1 MSITYLHLCIQIDI
15 SWSLQFFLTLAINVS
30 LLTINMKELSI
41 GFTILTGIQIT
52 FSQRL
57 LRGLSSDYVSLR
69 V

>member
-1 MSITYLHLCIQIDI
+1 MSITYLHLCIRIDI